1 LPGEFLGD
9 NGIRSNAPP
18 VELSDSLLL
27 LRPETGQMAMDFIYG
42 IFPNLISITVTCL
55 QEVNTFIAHH
65 IIVIDGAVK

>member
-42 IFPNLISITVTCL
+42 ISPNLISIMVTCL
-55 QEVNTFIAHH
+55 QEVNTFIARH